1 MQTDP
6 ARLGKGELVLE
17 GLGEASQS
25 NFLIEQMEKL
35 RLRTDRWLAKVS
47 AGLSGFPLN
56 QSPFLY
62 AQHQETHAFPVLPP
76 RTVFTTRNKHRHRP
90 WAHEADSPYNDL
102 EFTIRTCMPQTDKS
116 NTSLMAQMIKA
127 SACNVGD
134 LGSIPGWGRSS
145 GEGNGNPLQYSCLEN
160 SMDGEAWW
168 APVHGVAKSW
178 TRPSNFTF
186 TFSILHS
193 TIPFPLIFI
202 KYFFPRKVR
211 IRESSLTKP
220 RQHRGPQGPTVLQNF
235 TKFLL

>member
-47 AGLSGFPLN
+47 AGLSGSPLN

-76 RTVFTTRNKHRHRP
+76 RTMFTTRNKHRHRP

-116 NTSLMAQMIKA
+116 NTSLMTQMIKA
-127 SACNVGD
+127 SACNVGTWVRS
-134 LGSIPGWGRSS
+134 LGGEDPLEKEMATHSSTLAWKTPWMEKPGG
-145 GEGNGNPLQYSCLEN
+145 LQ
-160 SMDGEAWW
+160 SMGSQRVGHDRAT
-168 APVHGVAKSW
+168 SLSLF
-178 TRPSNFTF
+178 PS
-186 TFSILHS
+186 
-193 TIPFPLIFI
+193 FI
-202 KYFFPRKVR
+202 ARF
-211 IRESSLTKP
+211 
-220 RQHRGPQGPTVLQNF
+220 H
-235 TKFLL
+235 FLLFL